1 MGDTRRLEV
10 KAPSL
15 RVRDLTCDRRM
26 AFDGLRAASAV
37 DVREMSARR
46 KVFAERCMTSVFIAL
61 CALMRLCAYCR
72 LVMLALWLRVNRK

>member
-26 AFDGLRAASAV
+26 ASDGLRAASAV
-37 DVREMSARR
+37 DVRERSARR
-46 KVFAERCMTSVFIAL
+46 KVFDERCMVGVFKGL
-61 CALMRLCAYCR
+61 FALMRLLSSLLCSR
-72 LVMLALWLRVNRK
+72 SGLE